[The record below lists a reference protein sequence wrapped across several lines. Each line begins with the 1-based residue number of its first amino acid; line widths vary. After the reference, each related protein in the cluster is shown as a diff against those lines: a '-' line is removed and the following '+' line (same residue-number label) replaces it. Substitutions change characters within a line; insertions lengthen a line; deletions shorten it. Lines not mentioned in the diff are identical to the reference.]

1 MDVLYQ
7 AIFQCVQN
15 AVVSN
20 TTLWYFHASC
30 PMTVQVDVSQVG
42 LGAALPQDNKP
53 VAFPSKALTE
63 VESCYDNI
71 EHEMLAVVFGAEQ
84 FRAHVYGRLYTIDCD
99 HKPLVSV
106 TQKSLADTPAQLQY
120 MLVCLQENEYI
131 LCYCSGKEMVLPD
144 TLSCFKSK
152 PGPEIALDITIHHAC
167 LSLSKRKP
175 SNWLLRQILRCV
187 PSLISSLAGP
197 NDMKEVPCPL
207 WPPWKHHES
216 LTVEDGFVFH
226 EEALIIPPLEG
237 EKDLGTPH
245 QSLPTCMH
253 SLYLQYTGPTS
264 SS

>member
-1 MDVLYQ
+1 
-7 AIFQCVQN
+7 
-15 AVVSN
+15 
-20 TTLWYFHASC
+20 
-30 PMTVQVDVSQVG
+30 MTVQVDVSQVG

-84 FRAHVYGRLYTIDCD
+84 FRAHVYGRLYTIECD

-167 LSLSKRKP
+167 LSPVQK
-175 SNWLLRQILRCV
+175 
-187 PSLISSLAGP
+187 
-197 NDMKEVPCPL
+197 
-207 WPPWKHHES
+207 
-216 LTVEDGFVFH
+216 
-226 EEALIIPPLEG
+226 EALQLAFETDFEMCTLADIISG
-237 EKDLGTPH
+237 WA
-245 QSLPTCMH
+245 Q
-253 SLYLQYTGPTS
+253 
-264 SS
+264 